1 MPSTVLRA
9 YAASDPARARSLI
22 LDALAR
28 HQGVH
33 VRAAEDLWAQGLLG
47 GPDASRGRLGTTLH
61 EIVRALPGLRE
72 EIDRLH
78 GAERAEAMRARGR
91 AMGMVGKSSDSKHLR
106 KGAEKS

>member
-9 YAASDPARARSLI
+9 YAASDPDRARRLI

-28 HQGVH
+28 HRGVH
-33 VRAAEDLWAQGLLG
+33 VRAAEDLWEQGLLG
-47 GPDASRGRLGTTLH
+47 GPGASKGRLGTTLH
-61 EIVRALPGLRE
+61 EIVRALPALRE

-91 AMGMVGKSSDSKHLR
+91 AMGMAGKPRNSVHLR
-106 KGAEKS
+106 ESAEKS